1 MKVDPRF
8 AELYEAEF
16 DGVFRA
22 AYALCGDRSLAEDAA
37 QEAFARALERW
48 GRLREQPWVMG
59 WVVSTA
65 LNVARRTLRRRPAP
79 RPQPGPGSGA
89 TSEPETAM
97 DLVRAIRDLPRR
109 QQEAV
114 VLHYVADMPVSEVA
128 SVMGCEE
135 GTVKA
140 HLSRARDALARRL
153 GGERVDG

>member
-16 DGVFRA
+16 EDVFRA

-48 GRLREQPWVMG
+48 GRLRDRPWVTG

-65 LNVARRTLRRRPAP
+65 LNVARRALRRRPAP
-79 RPQPGPGSGA
+79 RPDPGPPA
-89 TSEPETAM
+89 PEPETAM
-97 DLVRAIRDLPRR
+97 DVVRAIRDLPRR
-109 QQEAV
+109 QQQAV
-114 VLHYVADMPVSEVA
+114 VLRYVADLPVSEVA
-128 SVMGCEE
+128 SAMGCEA

-140 HLSRARDALARRL
+140 HLSKAREALARRL
-153 GGERVDG
+153 GGERVEG